1 MDPKASTVLMKF
13 LSQVASRL
21 GVGRHVYVV
30 GGAVRNFVLGVPIKD
45 IDVVI
50 DSVALKGKD
59 SDWFAQQV
67 AKAIPTKTNLVT
79 NQYGV
84 ALLHVVGEW
93 VLDGYSLKGEDIE
106 IANARKE
113 TYGEGYKPEKVEPAT
128 IDEDVIRR
136 EFTVNTLLWRLMDL
150 ARGPDRAEILDLTG
164 CGLRDLQQKVMKCP
178 RSPDAVFHEDAS
190 RMIRAVKFTIKY
202 GFKIPPDLEKAIKRN
217 AQKLWRVPP
226 SHLSNM
232 LINVFLREPTGKKAL
247 LEMKRLGL
255 LDVIKDIAKKDK
267 SFRLALGNW
276 AQSEAKVQFLFDLM
290 DLGLPV
296 GNKLNFL
303 RPEHVEKVR
312 DLTVHMS
319 PDAADAFI
327 AVLKSPG
334 KVFNMP
340 KLIQEFGLKGRDIQ
354 TLTLAAQDAI
364 LIDPALA
371 ASGPRLEEKV
381 RKALRSKRMARR
393 IAAKWVARQ

>member
-1 MDPKASTVLMKF
+1 VDPKASNALMKF
-13 LSQVASRL
+13 LSQVANRL
-21 GVGRHVYVV
+21 GVGKHIYVV

-50 DSVALKGKD
+50 DSVALRGKD
-59 SDWFAQQV
+59 SEWFAKQV
-67 AKAIPTKTNLVT
+67 AKAIPAKTNLVT

-84 ALLHVVGEW
+84 ALLHVVGDW
-93 VLDGYSLKGEDIE
+93 TLDGSSLKGEDIE

-113 TYGEGYKPEKVEPAT
+113 SYGEGGYKPDKVVPAT
-128 IDEDVIRR
+128 IEEDTLRR
-136 EFTVNTLLWRLMDL
+136 EFSFNTLLWKLKDL
-150 ARGPDRAEILDLTG
+150 ASGPDRAPIIDLTG
-164 CGLRDLQQKVMKCP
+164 CGLRDLQQGVMRCP
-178 RSPDAVFHEDAS
+178 RDPDTVFSDDPS
-190 RMIRAVKFTIKY
+190 RLIRAVKFTIKY

-217 AQKLWRVPP
+217 AQKLWRVPS

-267 SFRLALGNW
+267 SFRQALGNW

-296 GNKLNFL
+296 GNKLRFL
-303 RPEHVEKVR
+303 RPEHTERVR
-312 DLTVHMS
+312 DLTVNMT
-319 PDAADAFI
+319 PAEADTFI
-327 AVLKSPG
+327 DILKNPG

-340 KLIQEFGLKGRDIQ
+340 KLIQEFGLEGRDIQ
-354 TLTLAAQDAI
+354 VITLAAQEAI
-364 LIDPALA
+364 LADPALA

-381 RKALRSKRMARR
+381 RQALRSKRV
-393 IAAKWVARQ
+393 AAKWLARQ